1 MGLIFLMERKEK
13 YEHKNFMWIYVN
25 GSFKI
30 FNFDFCDFEGENIK
44 RRKKNKKNSSYKS
57 CLGS

>member
-1 MGLIFLMERKEK
+1 
-13 YEHKNFMWIYVN
+13 MWIYVN

-44 RRKKNKKNSSYKS
+44 RRKENKKIQVIN
-57 CLGS
+57 LA